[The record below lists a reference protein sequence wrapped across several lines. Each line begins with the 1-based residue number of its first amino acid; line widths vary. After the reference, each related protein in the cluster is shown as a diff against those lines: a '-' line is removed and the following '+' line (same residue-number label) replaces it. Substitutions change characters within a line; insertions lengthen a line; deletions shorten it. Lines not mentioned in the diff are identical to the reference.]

1 MDEQFYSL
9 PLVASIPD
17 QDMTIVFDGIFFS
30 VRVFFS
36 TTTRLW
42 WLELSSVDM
51 AVTLSQIALRPDVMH
66 GLSGKVPG
74 YAGGALIGMISKRSN
89 AVYGSIDAFAGDF
102 GLFMA
107 DAVTV

>member
-1 MDEQFYSL
+1 MDEQFYNL
-9 PLVASIPD
+9 PLVASVPD
-17 QDMTIVFDGIFFS
+17 QDMTISFDGNFFS

-36 TTTRLW
+36 TTTHLW

-51 AVTLSQIALRPDVMH
+51 AVTLSQIVLRPNVMH

-74 YAGGALIGMISKRSN
+74 YAGSASIGMVTRRSG

-102 GLFMA
+102 GLFIA
-107 DAVTV
+107 DTVTV

>member
-1 MDEQFYSL
+1 MDMQFYGL
-9 PLVASIPD
+9 PLVASLSD
-17 QDMTIVFDGIFFS
+17 QAMTIGFDGSFFS
-30 VRVFFS
+30 VRVFYATS
-36 TTTRLW
+36 TNLW

-51 AVTLSQIALRPDVMH
+51 GVTLSQIALRPDVMH

-74 YAGGALIGMISKRSN
+74 YAGAASIGMVSLRSGG
-89 AVYGSIDAFAGDF
+89 VYGSIDAFAGDF

>member
-17 QDMTIVFDGIFFS
+17 QSMTINFDGDYFS

-36 TTTRLW
+36 TTTNLW
-42 WLELSSVDM
+42 WLELSTIDS
-51 AVTLSQIALRPDVMH
+51 AVTLSQIALRPNVMH

-74 YAGGALIGMISKRSN
+74 YAGAASIGMISIRSGG
-89 AVYGSIDAFAGDF
+89 VYGSIDAFAGDF

>member
-1 MDEQFYSL
+1 VDEQFYSL

-17 QDMTIVFDGIFFS
+17 QSMTVSFDGSFFS

-36 TTTRLW
+36 TSTNLW

-51 AVTLSQIALRPDVMH
+51 AVTLSQIALRPNVMH

-74 YAGGALIGMISKRSN
+74 YAGAASVGMISLRSGG
-89 AVYGSIDAFAGDF
+89 VYGSIDAFAGDF

>member
-1 MDEQFYSL
+1 MSEQFYSL
-9 PLVASIPD
+9 QLVPSIPD
-17 QDMTIVFDGIFFS
+17 QEMTISFDGAFFS
-30 VRVFFS
+30 VRIFYA
-36 TTTRLW
+36 TTTHLW
-42 WLELSSVDM
+42 WLELSSVDT
-51 AVTLSQIALRPDVMH
+51 AVTLSQILLRPDVMH

-74 YAGGALIGMISKRSN
+74 YAGGASIGMVRNRSN

>member
-17 QDMTIVFDGIFFS
+17 QDMTIGFDGTFFS

-36 TTTRLW
+36 TTTHLW

-51 AVTLSQIALRPDVMH
+51 AVTLSQIALRPNVMH

-74 YAGGALIGMISKRSN
+74 YAGGASIGMVSKRSS